1 MSKKNKK
8 KCCNDIKDKLNLF
21 GLKERNENK
30 GYQIKIKPK
39 NFVNKEIIMIIDI
52 KIFVLYQFNLF
63 YL

>member
-8 KCCNDIKDKLNLF
+8 KFCNDIKDKLNLF
-21 GLKERNENK
+21 RLKERNENK
-30 GYQIKIKPK
+30 GYQIKIKTK

-63 YL
+63 